1 MSSAQTSEYAVEH
14 VLPDVRQ
21 GRMLILVD
29 SSDRENEGDLF
40 VAAERATPE
49 AINFMATQGRGL
61 ISLALTEERMRQLGL
76 SLITDDQVNTTKFQT
91 AFATPIDAR
100 EGVASGMSAPDRART
115 IQVAIAD
122 NARPADLIRPGRLQT
137 LRAVDGGVLARRGH
151 TEAAV
156 DLARLA
162 GLKPAGVICEVMND
176 DGTMA
181 RMPQLES
188 FAAKHGIKILRIAD
202 LVAYREKERVI
213 RRRAETVLP
222 TSKAGTFRLIVYAD
236 NLEQTLYVALV
247 KGEIKSDEPT
257 LVRLHSQ
264 CLTGDVFGSERC
276 DCGEQLDAALGMIE
290 AAGSGVL
297 VYMFDEGR
305 GIGLLN
311 KIRAYALQDE
321 GHDTVEANHAL
332 GFAADMRDYSAGAHI
347 LFDLGA
353 RQIRLLTNNP
363 DKVQALQ
370 NYGLTVV
377 ERVPIEAAPR
387 SANRG
392 YLQTKR
398 TKFGHLLSL
407 VGDSEDS
414 ASSLMRPEEKQIP
427 PSRAHPAKPRR
438 KPKG

>member
-1 MSSAQTSEYAVEH
+1 MSARRTSEFVVEEI
-14 VLPDVRQ
+14 LPQVRK
-21 GRMLILVD
+21 GSMVILVD
-29 SSDRENEGDLF
+29 SAERENEGDPF
-40 VAAERATPE
+40 VAAERATPD
-49 AINFMATQGRGL
+49 AINFMAAHARGL
-61 ISLALTEERMRQLGL
+61 VSLALTEERMRELGL
-76 SLITDDQVNTTKFQT
+76 ALITDDQVNTTRFQT

-100 EGVASGMSAPDRART
+100 EGVGSGMSAHDRART
-115 IQVAIAD
+115 IEVAIAD
-122 NARPADLIRPGRLQT
+122 KTRPSDLIRPGRLQT
-137 LRAVDGGVLARRGH
+137 LRALEGGVLTRRGH

-156 DLARLA
+156 DLARMS
-162 GLKPAGVICEVMND
+162 GLKPAGVICEIMND

-181 RMPQLES
+181 RMPELER
-188 FAAKHGIKILRIAD
+188 FAQKHGIKILRIDD
-202 LVAYREKERVI
+202 LVAYRENERVI

-222 TSKAGTFRLIVYAD
+222 TRKGGEFRLFVYAD
-236 NLEQTLYVALV
+236 NLETTLYVALV
-247 KGEIKSDEPT
+247 KGDITPDAPT

-276 DCGEQLDAALGMIE
+276 DCGEQLDAAMEMIE
-290 AAGSGVL
+290 CAGSGVL

-353 RQIRLLTNNP
+353 RKVRLMTNNP
-363 DKVQALQ
+363 EKVQALET
-370 NYGLTVV
+370 YGLSVTERIPV
-377 ERVPIEAAPR
+377 ETAPR
-387 SANRG
+387 NANRG

-407 VGDSEDS
+407 VTEGAGG
-414 ASSLMRPEEKQIP
+414 ASGPD
-427 PSRAHPAKPRR
+427 
-438 KPKG
+438 KPK

>member
-1 MSSAQTSEYAVEH
+1 MV
-14 VLPDVRQ
+14 
-21 GRMLILVD
+21 ILVD
-29 SSDRENEGDLF
+29 SAERENEGDLF
-40 VAAERATPE
+40 VAAEKATPE
-49 AINFMATQGRGL
+49 AIAFMARHARGL
-61 ISLALTEERMRQLGL
+61 ISLALTEERMRKLGL
-76 SLITDDQVNTTKFQT
+76 TLIADDPVNTTRFQT

-100 EGVASGMSAPDRART
+100 EGVGSGMSAFDRART
-115 IQVAIAD
+115 VATAIAD
-122 NARPADLIRPGRLQT
+122 NAGPADLLRPGRLQT

-156 DLARLA
+156 DLARIA
-162 GLKPAGVICEVMND
+162 GLKPAGLICEIMND

-181 RMPQLES
+181 RMPELERFS
-188 FAAKHGIKILRIAD
+188 AAHGVPILRIAD
-202 LVAYREKERVI
+202 LVAYRENERAI

-222 TSKAGTFRLIVYAD
+222 TRKAGPFRLVIYAD
-236 NLEQTLYVALV
+236 DLETTAYVALV
-247 KGEIKSDEPT
+247 KGDPGPETPT

-276 DCGEQLDAALGMIE
+276 DCGEQLDAALEMIE
-290 AAGSGVL
+290 QAGNGVL

-347 LFDLGA
+347 LFDLGV
-353 RQIRLLTNNP
+353 RRVRLMTNNP
-363 DKVQALQ
+363 EKVEALES
-370 NYGLTVV
+370 YGLSVV
-377 ERVPIEAAPR
+377 ERVPVEAAPR

-398 TKFGHLLSL
+398 SKFGHLLSL
-407 VGDSEDS
+407 VDDNADTQKAGD
-414 ASSLMRPEEKQIP
+414 
-427 PSRAHPAKPRR
+427 
-438 KPKG
+438 